1 MSVIEISESQSF
13 PSVLNVKRGP
23 ELRRYVPERTCRNE
37 LSGYTDCM
45 GRPVPDQFRC
55 SECGEHSQTMV
66 DVGFGEQPVGN
77 MVGHGRIR
85 RRDEAV
91 VRHGAGIFL
100 RAHAIAAARIAPAHI
115 AGARHAVLPLHR
127 VKIFLKLP
135 ECHSAISRAFSKAL
149 SAIIHDFSRSCKGHP
164 QKF

>member
-55 SECGEHSQTMV
+55 SECGEHSPMV
-66 DVGFGEQPVGN
+66 DVGFGD
-77 MVGHGRIR
+77 MAS
-85 RRDEAV
+85 EAPKFCP
-91 VRHGAGIFL
+91 RC
-100 RAHAIAAARIAPAHI
+100 
-115 AGARHAVLPLHR
+115 GARV
-127 VKIFLKLP
+127 VS
-135 ECHSAISRAFSKAL
+135 E
-149 SAIIHDFSRSCKGHP
+149 
-164 QKF
+164 